1 MKKMQIPQKDFT
13 LAKILAAAGALT
25 LLCSAAA
32 AVSACLKTR
41 VKVQRP
47 RKNKRSR
54 KGSRGFSMAEVLLAV
69 GIIVILSAV
78 AFVAVNR
85 YRRGLEQLKLDNIA
99 KEIFVAAQ
107 NHLTEAES
115 QGYLGKD
122 KYGIAEMKDGKE
134 TGVYY
139 FVIGD
144 DPGTYSSP
152 EDTEAKGSLLSL
164 MLPFASVDEVV
175 RLGGSYVVRYQKA
188 TATMLDVFYAERDGS
203 FKHTF
208 TPSEYNRLMDSESKE
223 GLYGTER
230 KSARRSCFGNGAV
243 IGWYGNVTV
252 PTLPPD
258 AKQLPVPAI
267 EVFNEDTLHVRITMD
282 PPDESITGVK
292 VQLILNGETS
302 KSARAVTLTVPG
314 TPPTVVGGKWVFE
327 YTLDDITTPGKDF
340 CSQFCSAPMGSYLQ
354 NLTPGENISLSVQV
368 SSSIAFV
375 APTGSAGSVRTNS
388 LFGDDSDPLNGTAKT
403 AEIASIRHLQNLN
416 GSNSRYTPDQ
426 YTTGKA
432 VKATQTADLD
442 WNKFLAN
449 DRTTNTYEYKPVDPL
464 DRNSQNYTLDYTGE
478 YASKQ
483 VHSITGV
490 VVTAAANE
498 NAGIFGTLKSGD
510 KITGLELA
518 DISVTASDSGS
529 AGTLAGALEG
539 SAVQGVL
546 VRSGDKSVTAASGS
560 AGGLAGMVTDGSSV
574 KACSASVTVSG
585 SGSSGGLIGEMTGGS
600 VTNSYSGGHTEN
612 GRYTSVNVNIV
623 GDKAGGLIGSAS
635 GVTVTNAYSTC
646 SVSGSSDSGSAGGL
660 IGEMTGGSV
669 KNSYSV
675 GLVEGSGTNGV
686 FLGSVTPGT
695 TVTGCACLDVA
706 AYYAEDYAV
715 YSASGKGK
723 SDGSETPGV
732 SVAVMDADL
741 DTWRAWVPSTGSADP
756 QYYDIPLRALC
767 GGNYE
772 FKTVSD
778 LLGTAADQY
787 AWITRHYGD
796 WPALETLVQN
806 EKTP

>member
-13 LAKILAAAGALT
+13 LANILAVAGALT
-25 LLCSAAA
+25 LLGSAAA

-47 RKNKRSR
+47 RKNKRPR
-54 KGSRGFSMAEVLLAV
+54 KGSRGFSMAEVLLSV

-115 QGYLGKD
+115 QGYLGK
-122 KYGIAEMKDGKE
+122 KEYGIPEVKDGKE

-139 FVIGD
+139 FVIGE
-144 DPGTYSSP
+144 GTGAYSSP
-152 EDTEAKGSLLSL
+152 EDTEAKKGLLSL

-175 RLGGSYVVRYQKA
+175 RLGGSYVVRYQKD
-188 TATMLDVFYAERDGS
+188 TATMLDAFYAERDGS

-208 TPSEYNRLMDSESKE
+208 APSEYTQLMDSKD
-223 GLYGTER
+223 GLYGTVR

-267 EVFNEDTLHVRITMD
+267 KVFNKDTLWVEITMD
-282 PPDESITGVK
+282 PPDESITDVK

-314 TPPTVVGGKWVFE
+314 TPPTVEGGKWVFE
-327 YTLDDITTPGKDF
+327 YTLDDITTAGKDF
-340 CSQFCSAPMGSYLQ
+340 CSQFCSATESYLQ

-368 SSSIAFV
+368 SSSSAFV
-375 APTGSAGSVRTNS
+375 APTGSVDSVRTNS
-388 LFGDDSDPLNGTAKT
+388 LFGDDSDPLNDTAKT

-464 DRNSQNYTLDYTGE
+464 DRNSQNYTLDYLFLLSQEDGIRDWPLI
-478 YASKQ
+478 SFNDP
-483 VHSITGV
+483 SI
-490 VVTAAANE
+490 
-498 NAGIFGTLKSGD
+498 
-510 KITGLELA
+510 
-518 DISVTASDSGS
+518 
-529 AGTLAGALEG
+529 
-539 SAVQGVL
+539 
-546 VRSGDKSVTAASGS
+546 
-560 AGGLAGMVTDGSSV
+560 
-574 KACSASVTVSG
+574 
-585 SGSSGGLIGEMTGGS
+585 
-600 VTNSYSGGHTEN
+600 
-612 GRYTSVNVNIV
+612 
-623 GDKAGGLIGSAS
+623 
-635 GVTVTNAYSTC
+635 
-646 SVSGSSDSGSAGGL
+646 
-660 IGEMTGGSV
+660 
-669 KNSYSV
+669 
-675 GLVEGSGTNGV
+675 
-686 FLGSVTPGT
+686 
-695 TVTGCACLDVA
+695 
-706 AYYAEDYAV
+706 
-715 YSASGKGK
+715 
-723 SDGSETPGV
+723 ETP
-732 SVAVMDADL
+732 
-741 DTWRAWVPSTGSADP
+741 
-756 QYYDIPLRALC
+756 
-767 GGNYE
+767 
-772 FKTVSD
+772 
-778 LLGTAADQY
+778 
-787 AWITRHYGD
+787 
-796 WPALETLVQN
+796 
-806 EKTP
+806 